1 MITQTIRDALRD
13 AMAEEMR
20 RDARRVPD
28 GRRGRGISGRLQ
40 GQSGAAAGIRRAARD
55 RYPDHRA
62 RLCRHRR
69 RCGDVGPEADRR
81 VHDLQLRDAGD
92 RPDHQLRGQ
101 DAVHVRR
108 PDGLLDRVPWA
119 QWRRVSRRRPAQP
132 GLLGLVLAGSG
143 PEGGRAVFGRR
154 LQGPPESR
162 DPRSQPRHLPRKR
175 DAVRPFR
182 RGAEAGRLRDPDR
195 QGADRA
201 VGQGRDADLVVERH
215 DLRAEGRR

>member
-1 MITQTIRDALRD
+1 MTIREALRD

-20 RDARRVPD
+20 RDPD
-28 GRRGRGISGRLQ
+28 VFLMGEEVAEYQ
-40 GQSGAAAGIRRAARD
+40 GAYKVTSGAAAGIRRAARD
-55 RYPDHRA
+55 RYADHRA

-69 RCGDVGPEADRR
+69 RCGDGGLEADRR
-81 VHDLQLRDAGD
+81 VHDVQLRDAGD

-108 PDGLLDRVPWA
+108 PDGLLDRVPRA
-119 QWRRVSRRRPAQP
+119 QRRRVSRRGPAQP

-154 LQGPPESR
+154 LQGAAEGR
-162 DPRSQPRHLPRKR
+162 DPRSQPRDLPRKR
-175 DAVRPFR
+175 NAVRPFR
-182 RGAEAGRLRDPDR
+182 RGAEARRLCDPDR

-201 VGQGRDADLVVERH
+201 R
-215 DLRAEGRR
+215 RART